1 MKTIIDTHAHVL
13 KASYKEELTNVIE
26 EMKQKN
32 IIAYNISYD
41 INSSIETVELSKQYD
56 FLIPVVGVHPNDSKG
71 WGEEMLN
78 SLKEIISNNQVAAI
92 GEIGLDYHYEGYDKE
107 TQKKAFIDQIK
118 LAMELKLPIVVH
130 TRDSLEDCYEIIKNY
145 PDQKFLFHSWS
156 GDKEMTRKYLSVSN
170 NVYFS
175 YNGIIT
181 FKNAE
186 LQKEIV
192 KLIPIDRLMFETD
205 CPWLSPVPFRG
216 KENYPW
222 RTKEVIE
229 YTSGLLNLSF
239 DELNDINNKN
249 AKEFYKY

>member
-26 EMKQKN
+26 EMKEKN

-107 TQKKAFIDQIK
+107 TQKKAFIDQIE

-156 GDKEMTRKYLSVSN
+156 GDEEMTRKYLSVSN

-229 YTSGLLNLSF
+229 YTSELLNLSF